1 MIGERIVTPQA
12 LVHLVLKLRIS
23 PPAAD
28 RATESNGKTGSENR
42 PTVDTDEEARREDV
56 FLNGTKDVEDF
67 KPSTLILGSAH
78 APLWPSVRFLYFLLG
93 FPAKCANRVT
103 SPVGGLSSQMSK
115 VIDWS
120 SLR

>member
-1 MIGERIVTPQA
+1 VIGERIVTPQA

-28 RATESNGKTGSENR
+28 RATESNEKNGSENR
-42 PTVDTDEEARREDV
+42 PTIDTDEEARREDV
-56 FLNGTKDVEDF
+56 FLNGAKDVEDL

-78 APLWPSVRFLYFLLG
+78 APLWPSVRFLCFHLG
-93 FPAKCANRVT
+93 VPAKCVIRVT
-103 SPVGGLSSQMSK
+103 NPVGGLSSQMSK
-115 VIDWS
+115 VIDSS